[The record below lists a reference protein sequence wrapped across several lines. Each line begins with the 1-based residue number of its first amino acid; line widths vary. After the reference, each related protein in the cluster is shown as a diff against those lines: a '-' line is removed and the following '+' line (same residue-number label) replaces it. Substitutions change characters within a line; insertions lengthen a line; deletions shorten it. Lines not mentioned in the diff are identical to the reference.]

1 MNAKYRFDATLK
13 RCRDLIELFNGD
25 TTGDHNYDLLRA
37 AVVLA
42 VAGLDKYCKDR
53 FLEFFEQYYKKMWNG
68 RRLGKECDAYLK
80 KAGVTKEYLLS
91 LYQRGE
97 DDPLFSPVHE
107 AAKKLKAYLYKS
119 TFQGAE
125 SIAELFQCYGLKDII
140 KNAVDKSQDEEIWLA
155 VAQLIRRRHQ
165 IAHTAD
171 YGQKTDV
178 QEIGATQVADWLD
191 ALEGLVEGIDLI
203 LDSRFKKTNARRA
216 VNPASLAKKKP
227 EEFSAEFHKNKGYLD
242 VSELSSLRRIPDI
255 EELFGVKA
263 KRKGFLCEGTVAY
276 PQMGNAEIW
285 WPKISSEPNYAGY
298 KNEPQYDG
306 ATNEIVGIVERNVQN
321 QDLNDKT
328 VKAACA
334 RNLLRIVLAVVEGD
348 NSVVGYCYR
357 FLGTFVLDKEASK
370 KANACVWMRKGKR
383 LNVA

>member
-1 MNAKYRFDATLK
+1 MNAKYRFDATLV
-13 RCRDLIELFNGD
+13 RCRALIVLFKDGRAGNY
-25 TTGDHNYDLLRA
+25 NYDLLRA

-42 VAGLDKYCKDR
+42 VAALDKYCKDR
-53 FLEFFEQYYKKMWNG
+53 FLEFFEQYYKKMGNG
-68 RRLGKECDAYLK
+68 RRLGKDCDAYLE
-80 KAGVTKEYLLS
+80 KAGVTKKYLLS

-97 DDPLFSPVHE
+97 DDPLFSPTHE
-107 AAKKLKAYLYKS
+107 AAQKLKSYLYKS

-140 KNAVDKSQDEEIWLA
+140 KNAVGNSQDEKIWLA
-155 VAQLIRRRHQ
+155 VAQLIRRRHK

-171 YGQKTDV
+171 YGQNTTV
-178 QEIGATQVADWLD
+178 EEIGATQVADWLD

-203 LDSRFKKTNARRA
+203 LDSRFKTTNTRQA

-227 EEFSAEFHKNKGYLD
+227 EEFSAAFHKNKGYLD

-285 WPKISSEPNYAGY
+285 WPKISSEANYSGWM
-298 KNEPQYDG
+298 NEPQYDE
-306 ATNEIVGIVERNVQN
+306 ATNEIVGVVERNVQN
-321 QDLNDKT
+321 KNLNDKT
-328 VKAACA
+328 VKVACE
-334 RNLLRIVLAVVEGD
+334 RNLLRIVLAVIEGD

-370 KANACVWMRKGKR
+370 NANACVWRRRDTR
-383 LNVA
+383 LKVS